1 MFLPFIKKKIT
12 QSIYSKRSSVA
23 KGIGKKINF
32 NGELKYH
39 VYSFGKKYPSKK
51 FYVIQRYLGGGMFS
65 NLNYVLH
72 HITKSLQLGCIPII
86 DMKNFPTKYNEK
98 KKLKNTSNAWEYYF
112 KPLNKY
118 KLEDVYNSKF
128 VIISDG
134 KTRGK
139 DEFDEFKKI
148 HYPIFRKYIKIK
160 KEILDEARNFSKKN
174 FTSKKVLG
182 VHFRGTDMKTQERH
196 PYPSTI
202 GQITSYIDYEISKFN
217 YKKIFLVTEDL
228 HYLNNLKDKYKD
240 KLCYYNSFRSLKSDI
255 FNHHRKNHRYLIGKE
270 NIIDMILLSNTRS
283 IICTNSHLVDASNF
297 IRNFKI
303 KLIKI
308 DNGYNSNNLLL
319 AQFSWY
325 IKKLFPEF
333 LGGFKFKK

>member
-12 QSIYSKRSSVA
+12 QSIYSNRSTVA
-23 KGIGKKINF
+23 EGISKKIKF
-32 NGELKYH
+32 NGELKYYA
-39 VYSFGKKYPSKK
+39 YSFGKKYPSKK

-65 NLNYVLH
+65 NLNYVIH
-72 HITKSLQLGCIPII
+72 HIRKALQLGCIPII

-98 KKLKNTSNAWEYYF
+98 SKIKNTSNAWEYYF
-112 KPLNKY
+112 EPLNKY
-118 KLEDVYNSKF
+118 KLEDVYNSRF

-139 DEFDEFKKI
+139 NEFDKFKKI

-160 KEILDEARNFSKKN
+160 KEILDEAKNFSKKN
-174 FTSKKVLG
+174 FINKKVLG

-202 GQITSYIDYEISKFN
+202 GQMTSYIDYEISKFN

-228 HYLNNLKDKYKD
+228 HYLNNFKAKYKD

-297 IRNFKI
+297 IKNFKI

-308 DNGYNSNNLLL
+308 DNGYNSNNLLF
-319 AQFSWY
+319 AQFNWY